1 MVNNFKRKAMGL
13 FPCFMGGGGGG
24 GGGGDGGAAAREAA
38 RQAAISQGMENLN
51 QQFAGFDD
59 NYYGGV
65 KKAYSDKNIPLLD
78 EQEKRARLNLPT
90 SMGNTQNSEYARL
103 LERFETDAQRARV
116 EQAAQADQFANSQR
130 QSVEQQRGSIAS
142 QITAGA
148 SPDNAAVLASGAAKT
163 LNATPL
169 PPAIGDIFAQY
180 MGNAG
185 NGAYGTGM
193 QLNPQT
199 YTPINFASSGKGS
212 QRVVG

>member
-1 MVNNFKRKAMGL
+1 MLSDFKRKAQWLM
-13 FPCFMGGGGGG
+13 PSFMGGGGG
-24 GGGGDGGAAAREAA
+24 GGGGDGGAAAREQA
-38 RQAAISQGMENLN
+38 RQAAIAQGMDTLN

-65 KKAYSDKNIPLLD
+65 KKAYIDKNMPLLE

-90 SMGNTQNSEYARL
+90 SVGNTQNSEYARL

-116 EQAAQADQFANSQR
+116 EQAAKADEFANQQR
-130 QSVEQQRGSIAS
+130 QAVESQRGSIAS

-180 MGNAG
+180 MGNAA
-185 NGAYGTGM
+185 NGAYGTGPVA
-193 QLNPQT
+193 PQQF
-199 YTPINFASSGKGS
+199 TPIMFGSSGRGA
-212 QRVVG
+212 QRIVG